1 MTGMKNSIERQK
13 GKISLVVLLVAWGLL
28 AAARPGDCETLGF
41 KDAQGRFVPRV
52 NVTVANKQIV
62 IKKINP
68 LEKFR
73 PISLVLNT
81 KNTRLIHNVG
91 LLDIE
96 WIDAA
101 DRPGKPMKLAGPK
114 YNPATHT
121 FQDSMEKSVTLKI
134 LDKTTKNLFAGKQLE
149 DLLTIQIDGNPLVS
163 AETAEEK
170 DRTLQ
175 LGTGKDV
182 SINVNKTSI
191 LFNENNVKSGDI
203 LDVDNRSGL
212 DQVLGVELP
221 EKGLYYRTIRRK
233 PDQTKVPDGDWKRFT
248 VPANSGILIAMVPD
262 PEPAQLE
269 QLDGKEITIK
279 VFQGN
284 KLRETRRV
292 PIRISPEL
300 KLAQGEFGPSAEPPE
315 VPEKAGSSS
324 GMNRPTESQEPT
336 SPVVVPSTAPSQPG
350 RPVKTASSNNLWLW
364 VVVIGNLAVLALVLV
379 YGVSFVLPKIQ
390 VLEDRLAKNEMFI
403 HGSREAI
410 REELEQVK
418 DEILKQCTG
427 DATSE

>member
-1 MTGMKNSIERQK
+1 MTGMKHSIERQN
-13 GKISLVVLLVAWGLL
+13 GKISLVVLLVACGLL
-28 AAARPGDCETLGF
+28 AVARPGDCETMGF

-68 LEKFR
+68 QEKFR
-73 PISLVLNT
+73 PISLVLNA

-96 WIDAA
+96 WVDAA
-101 DRPGKPMKLAGPK
+101 ERTGKPMKLAGPK

-121 FQDSMEKSVTLKI
+121 FQDSMDKSATLKI
-134 LDKTTKNLFAGKQLE
+134 VDKTTKNLFAGKQLG

-212 DQVLGVELP
+212 DQVLGIELP

-279 VFQGN
+279 VYQGN
-284 KLRETRRV
+284 RLRETRRV

-300 KLAQGEFGPSAEPPE
+300 RLTSGELNPQGEPPE
-315 VPEKAGSSS
+315 VSDRTGSVSGTNRAGESPESAA
-324 GMNRPTESQEPT
+324 
-336 SPVVVPSTAPSQPG
+336 PVVQPATSPSQPG
-350 RPVKTASSNNLWLW
+350 RPAKTAASNNLWLW
-364 VVVIGNLAVLALVLV
+364 VLVIGNMAVLVLVLV

-427 DATSE
+427 DAGSE

>member
-1 MTGMKNSIERQK
+1 M
-13 GKISLVVLLVAWGLL
+13 
-28 AAARPGDCETLGF
+28 
-41 KDAQGRFVPRV
+41 PRV

-68 LEKFR
+68 QEKFR
-73 PISLVLNT
+73 PISLVLNAR
-81 KNTRLIHNVG
+81 NTRLIHNVG

-96 WIDAA
+96 WVDAA
-101 DRPGKPMKLAGPK
+101 ERTGKPMKLAGPK

-121 FQDSMEKSVTLKI
+121 FQDSMDKSATLKI
-134 LDKTTKNLFAGKQLE
+134 VDKTTKNLFAGKQLG

-279 VFQGN
+279 VYQGN
-284 KLRETRRV
+284 RLRETRRV

-300 KLAQGEFGPSAEPPE
+300 RLTSGELNPQGEPPE
-315 VPEKAGSSS
+315 VSDRTGSVSGTNRAGESPE
-324 GMNRPTESQEPT
+324 
-336 SPVVVPSTAPSQPG
+336 STAPVVQPATSPTQPG
-350 RPVKTASSNNLWLW
+350 RPAKTAASNNLWLW
-364 VVVIGNLAVLALVLV
+364 VLVIGNMAVL
-379 YGVSFVLPKIQ
+379 VSGSGIRGFLRTCPRSRSWKIDLPRMRCLSTGAEKPFERNWSRSKTKFSNSAPGMPDLSE
-390 VLEDRLAKNEMFI
+390 VFAAHPGDLE
-403 HGSREAI
+403 SRC
-410 REELEQVK
+410 RRRMSVNVQ
-418 DEILKQCTG
+418 G
-427 DATSE
+427 DALGSVPTQSQRFSTTRRE